1 MFVITLS
8 DILGLAILAV
18 ILVGCIAYWLYSK
31 RDVAKYEREYHA
43 PKTAKA
49 PAKTDNVAERLE
61 ALKKS
66 DPVLY
71 KKARR
76 KLLAGYILIFGAFI
90 TLCLFLAWFQKR

>member
-18 ILVGCIAYWLYSK
+18 ILVGCTAYWLYSK

-66 DPVLY
+66 DPALY

-90 TLCLFLAWFQKR
+90 ALCLFLAWLQKR

>member
-8 DILGLAILAV
+8 DILGIAILAV
-18 ILVGCIAYWLYSK
+18 VLVGCTAYWLYSK
-31 RDVAKYEREYHA
+31 RDVVKYEREYHA

-71 KKARR
+71 KKTRR

-90 TLCLFLAWFQKR
+90 ALCLFLAWFQKR

>member
-8 DILGLAILAV
+8 DILGIAILAV
-18 ILVGCIAYWLYSK
+18 ILVGCTAYWLYSK

-90 TLCLFLAWFQKR
+90 ALCLFFAWFLKR